1 MTTNTRELPDGV
13 KSATVLAQGNG
24 RCSPQTG
31 EYPPPIS
38 VGVTYARDSGYA
50 LRDGKAYTRDQ
61 GSAGLE
67 HVERLLALVE
77 RGTDALVLSSG
88 LAASTAVFQALAP
101 GSRVIVQEVQYF
113 GLTKWLREFGAD
125 QGLRVVTVPNGN
137 LDSMRAAVT
146 AEPTALVWIET
157 PANPTWV
164 VTDVAA
170 VAEIADGAGAVLAV
184 DNTVPTPIHTNPL
197 ALGAHLVMHSCTKYL
212 NGHDDVMAGALITD
226 GSKPELW
233 RRLMLQRQLA
243 GQVLGGLDAY
253 LLLRGMKTLSAR
265 MRVISPSALAIAEH
279 FDDHPDIE
287 RVAYPGLAGDA
298 GHKIAAAQMTGGYSG
313 MLALLVRGG
322 LRVSLDVARQTE
334 LFIPAT
340 SLGGTASLIEHRYT
354 FEGAGS
360 RTPENLLRL
369 SIGLEDPG
377 DLIADIEGAIA
388 RARSRG

>member
-1 MTTNTRELPDGV
+1 M
-13 KSATVLAQGNG
+13 
-24 RCSPQTG
+24 TG
-31 EYPPPIS
+31 EPIAS
-38 VGVTYARDSGYA
+38 
-50 LRDGKAYTRDQ
+50 
-61 GSAGLE
+61 
-67 HVERLLALVE
+67 
-77 RGTDALVLSSG
+77 
-88 LAASTAVFQALAP
+88 ASTP
-101 GSRVIVQEVQYF
+101 PRRSTR
-113 GLTKWLREFGAD
+113 R
-125 QGLRVVTVPNGN
+125 
-137 LDSMRAAVT
+137 
-146 AEPTALVWIET
+146 
-157 PANPTWV
+157 
-164 VTDVAA
+164 
-170 VAEIADGAGAVLAV
+170 
-184 DNTVPTPIHTNPL
+184 
-197 ALGAHLVMHSCTKYL
+197 
-212 NGHDDVMAGALITD
+212 
-226 GSKPELW
+226 LW
-233 RRLMLQRQLA
+233 RRLTLQRQLA